1 MNLSIFALLS
11 SGLGVRVTRDG
22 ACNQRLEGPDLP
34 NEVAGSTG
42 APVVSCRAVTWRR
55 RRAPSGASA
64 SGDLAPGGGVVATK
78 VRVSAGGRRKAR
90 GVGMGAVGQSFFGR
104 EQVRVRE

>member
-34 NEVAGSTG
+34 NEVVGSTN
-42 APVVSCRAVTWRR
+42 
-55 RRAPSGASA
+55 
-64 SGDLAPGGGVVATK
+64 
-78 VRVSAGGRRKAR
+78 AGGELQ
-90 GVGMGAVGQSFFGR
+90 GSCVEAVPDA
-104 EQVRVRE
+104 